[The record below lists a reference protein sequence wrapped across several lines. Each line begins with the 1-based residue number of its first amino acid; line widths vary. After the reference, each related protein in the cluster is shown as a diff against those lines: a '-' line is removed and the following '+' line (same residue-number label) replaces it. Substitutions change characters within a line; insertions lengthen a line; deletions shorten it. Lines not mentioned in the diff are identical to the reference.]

1 VKPWQSIFRFKFLAA
16 MATGKMQRSLRLFMA
31 ALLSATMAIAF
42 TPRAASAISW
52 WDLIR
57 VAPAA
62 IQVIQISNL
71 SDANEVKLGQNIDQ
85 EISREVRFSRD
96 PMANELVRSLGQEL
110 VPYSDRPNIPYTF
123 RVVDDESINAFATM
137 GGFVYINTG
146 LIAAADN
153 RAQLAGVIAHEIGHI
168 TGKHAL
174 EQVKQAAIAQG
185 VATIAGVDD
194 NRLVQIGAVVALQL
208 PNSREA
214 EYDADRR
221 GLFNLAKAG
230 YAPQAMP
237 DFMQKLVNKSNGVPE
252 FLSTHPA
259 PVERVRNLNEMIA
272 QNNLVASGGLNNTNY
287 QRRWRNRF
295 N

>member
-1 VKPWQSIFRFKFLAA
+1 
-16 MATGKMQRSLRLFMA
+16 MA
-31 ALLSATMAIAF
+31 ALLATTLAITL
-42 TPRAASAISW
+42 TPKAVSAISW

-57 VAPAA
+57 AAPAA
-62 IQVIQISNL
+62 IQVIQISSL
-71 SDANEVKLGQNIDQ
+71 SDADEVKLGANIDRQ
-85 EISREVRFSRD
+85 IGQEVRYSRD
-96 PMANELVRSLGQEL
+96 PMANELVRSIGEEL

-123 RVVDDESINAFATM
+123 RAVDDDSINAFATM

-146 LIAAADN
+146 LIATADN
-153 RAQLAGVIAHEIGHI
+153 RAQLASVIGHEIGHI

-174 EQVKQAAIAQG
+174 EQIKQASIAQG
-185 VATIAGVDD
+185 VASIAGVDD
-194 NRLVQIGAVVALQL
+194 NRLVQIGAAVALQL

-221 GLFNLAKAG
+221 GLFNLVKAG

-237 DFMQKLVNKSNGVPE
+237 NFMQKLVNKSNGAPPQ

-259 PVERVRNLNEMIA
+259 PVERVRNLNEMIR
-272 QNNLVASGGLNNTNY
+272 QNNLVADRGLNDSNY

>member
-1 VKPWQSIFRFKFLAA
+1 VKPRQSRFKSFLFPV
-16 MATGKMQRSLRLFMA
+16 TKNIQRSLRLSVA
-31 ALLSATMAIAF
+31 ALLSAILAITI
-42 TPRAASAISW
+42 TPGAASAISW

-71 SDANEVKLGQNIDQ
+71 SDADEVKLGQNIDQ
-85 EISREVRFSRD
+85 QISQEVRFSRD
-96 PMANELVRSLGQEL
+96 PMANELVRSLGAEL

-123 RVVDDESINAFATM
+123 RAVDDESINAFATM

-153 RAQLAGVIAHEIGHI
+153 RAQLAGVIAHEMGHI
-168 TGKHAL
+168 SGKHAL
-174 EQVKQAAIAQG
+174 EQVRKAAIAQG

-194 NRLVQIGAVVALQL
+194 NRLVQIGAAVALQL

-221 GLFNLAKAG
+221 GLFNITKAG
-230 YAPQAMP
+230 YAPKAMP
-237 DFMQKLVNKSNGVPE
+237 DFMQKLVSKSGVPE

-272 QNNLVASGGLNNTNY
+272 QNNLVANGGLNNSNY
-287 QRRWRNRF
+287 QTQMAQSL
-295 N
+295 